1 MRGVLF
7 VNLLKDKFASKNK
20 LADSRSDRLDIKE
33 HSDSIPKNNSR
44 DLQESVKNASNR
56 WMEKNRSLV
65 LRQTPV
71 WAKSLVTL
79 LLSLGSVAVL
89 GGIFIRIDEVITV
102 SGQLKSIGGT
112 VEVETPVGGKVET
125 VHFNDG
131 ELVEKGQL
139 LVSFDTREA
148 SEQKK
153 TLASLISLEN
163 ENLLSKLN
171 TIKSQKASLLKQKDV
186 ISQRLKTKSYII
198 EEMKILVEQGGFQRV
213 QYLQSLDEKYSM
225 ESQVSEIDERL
236 AQLDFRSEQIKNES
250 NRSLDQMNN
259 QLLKVNLQLQYQ
271 NVTAPAKGVIFDPK
285 ASEQGVLSS
294 GERILSIVP
303 QNGLFAEIYVPNS
316 DIGYIKL
323 GQETKVRV
331 DAFPFTKYG
340 ELPGSISQIGAD
352 ALPPDAISQFYR
364 FPVKLNLERSYLIA
378 NNVEIPLKTGMS
390 IAANLKLREKRL
402 ISILSDLLVDQTDSI
417 RNIRQQ

>member
-153 TLASLISLEN
+153 TLTRLISLEN

>member
-7 VNLLKDKFASKNK
+7 VNLLKDRFASKNK
-20 LADSRSDRLDIKE
+20 LVGNKSDRLDIE
-33 HSDSIPKNNSR
+33 DYSNSIQKNNSR
-44 DLQESVKNASNR
+44 DLQESVKNASDR

-153 TLASLISLEN
+153 TLTRLILLEK

-171 TIKSQKASLLKQKDV
+171 TIKSQKASLLNQKDV

-225 ESQVSEIDERL
+225 ESQISEIDERF
-236 AQLDFRSEQIKNES
+236 AQLDLRSEQIKNES

-259 QLLKVNLQLQYQ
+259 QLIKVNLQLQYQ
-271 NVTAPAKGVIFDPK
+271 NVTAPAKGVVFDPK
-285 ASEQGVLSS
+285 ASEQGVLSP

-316 DIGYIKL
+316 DIGYIKQ

-331 DAFPFTKYG
+331 EAFPFTKYG

-364 FPVKLNLERSYLIA
+364 FPVKLDLERSYLIT

-390 IAANLKLREKRL
+390 ISANLKLREKRL

>member
-7 VNLLKDKFASKNK
+7 VNLLKDRFASKNK
-20 LADSRSDRLDIKE
+20 LVSNKSDRLDIE
-33 HSDSIPKNNSR
+33 DHSNSIQNNNSR
-44 DLQESVKNASNR
+44 DLQESVKNASDR

-71 WAKSLVTL
+71 WAKSLVAL

-153 TLASLISLEN
+153 TLTRLILLEK

-171 TIKSQKASLLKQKDV
+171 TIKSQKASLLNQKDV

-198 EEMKILVEQGGFQRV
+198 EEMKLLVEQGGFQRV

-225 ESQVSEIDERL
+225 ESQISEIDERF
-236 AQLDFRSEQIKNES
+236 AQLDLRSEQIKNES

-259 QLLKVNLQLQYQ
+259 QLIKVNLQLQYQ
-271 NVTAPAKGVIFDPK
+271 NVTAPAKGVVFDPK
-285 ASEQGVLSS
+285 ASEQGVLNP

-316 DIGYIKL
+316 DIGYIKQ

-331 DAFPFTKYG
+331 EAFPFTKYG

-364 FPVKLNLERSYLIA
+364 FPVKLNLERSYLIT

-390 IAANLKLREKRL
+390 ISANLKLREKRL